1 MAGNRFFCVGEVAA
15 ALGGFAEIARLWC
28 RNGDRNYVQTHVP
41 AAVFLVPLGLVIG
54 RCWLDTFRPRA
65 GQITLVAVEFF
76 SKANILRPLV
86 LLMEHNS
93 PSCSIWNHPVQWRL
107 GRRFLAGTYHLS
119 FVRGGRWR
127 STDGLPH
134 PSVLG
139 ASGGTPPSQMVQQIA
154 RAMVTWQHPVRD
166 WEELKATTA
175 VGDRNVLYYINM
187 YPSVYPSISIKSSIN
202 TSTNFNCK
210 ELNLTQHSANYSS
223 ARRPTR
229 FLKFPLPGCDHEA
242 WGTGYQVPYRYN
254 IRPSV
259 YSGRFS
265 HQMPT
270 L

>member
-107 GRRFLAGTYHLS
+107 GRRVFGRYLPPLLCE
-119 FVRGGRWR
+119 RGEVVFHGW
-127 STDGLPH
+127 SS
-134 PSVLG
+134 PSVGLG
-139 ASGGTPPSQMVQQIA
+139 RFRRHTALADGPADRPRDGHLAAPS
-154 RAMVTWQHPVRD
+154 PRD

-175 VGDRNVLYYINM
+175 VGDRNVPILYKY
-187 YPSVYPSISIKSSIN
+187 VSISVSIN
-202 TSTNFNCK
+202 IHQKFH
-210 ELNLTQHSANYSS
+210 QHISQ
-223 ARRPTR
+223 
-229 FLKFPLPGCDHEA
+229 FQL
-242 WGTGYQVPYRYN
+242 
-254 IRPSV
+254 
-259 YSGRFS
+259 
-265 HQMPT
+265 
-270 L
+270 